1 MTKYI
6 NHFNKTNYSWKYIRR
21 IMRKLGYILLVMC
34 ALECSSCND
43 FLDVKPVGQ
52 MIPTEVTQ
60 FENLLNNTTT
70 LDYFMFDNNR
80 SCFYAYMGDN
90 IQISENHAKYQFTAT
105 YPNLDLLAGYTFYT
119 PVMDPQNTPFAWS
132 SGIYKAAGYFN
143 NVVDGVSGI
152 DTNSEYAKGVIA
164 QAKAGRAWIYLNAA
178 LIYGPMYV
186 PGTTNDT
193 KVIPCRTSGD
203 PIAANG
209 LLCTTD
215 ELLAQVKEDL
225 DYACEN
231 CPASTVNP
239 CRADRAC
246 AYALRAEYHMFTR
259 NWENMLSDCQ
269 KAWELA
275 LANRKNVDEMIY
287 NFADFYFEATTEI
300 NPDPGVSPEV
310 YMTLKGPDL
319 LFDQTSNR
327 ENLLYRN
334 APYQSSSTRY
344 YPSDDWASIFDKEKD
359 LRWTKFVLKD
369 HGYNTTVGDV
379 VYDDGI
385 QLVYYRDELSI
396 TEGVTYPLLLLMKAE
411 AAARTNNLSAAL
423 ADLNLLRKYRYKG
436 PDSDLAGGTSLS
448 QDQLLNE
455 ILTERRR
462 EQPLVSFQRTL
473 DLKRYAQDAGKP
485 WSKDI
490 IVHKIGEKTY
500 SKSIN
505 DAYYQSLPIDNA
517 ILQYNPQW
525 GIAENNSLF
534 EPYNAW

>member
-1 MTKYI
+1 
-6 NHFNKTNYSWKYIRR
+6 
-21 IMRKLGYILLVMC
+21 MRKLGYTLLAVC
-34 ALECSSCND
+34 ALVCSSCDD
-43 FLDVKPVGQ
+43 FLDVKPVGK
-52 MIPTEVTQ
+52 MIPTEITQ
-60 FENLLNNTTT
+60 FENLLNNTNTIS
-70 LDYFMFDNNR
+70 YFMYDNNR
-80 SCFYAYMGDN
+80 TCFYAYMGDN
-90 IQISENHAKYQFTAT
+90 LQISEIHAKYQFTAT

-119 PVMDPQNTPFAWS
+119 PVMDPKMTPMAWTYTYRA
-132 SGIYKAAGYFN
+132 IGYFN
-143 NVVDGVSGI
+143 NVIDGVSDI
-152 DTNSEYAKGVIA
+152 DAESEYAKGVIA
-164 QAKAGRAWIYLNAA
+164 QAKAGRAWIYLNLA

-186 PGTTNDT
+186 PGAVNDT
-193 KVIPCRTSGD
+193 KVLPCRTNSD
-203 PIAANG
+203 PNTTNG
-209 LLCTTD
+209 PLSTTD

-231 CPASTVNP
+231 CPTSIANP

-275 LANRKNVDEMIY
+275 LANRKSVDEMIY
-287 NFADFYFEATTEI
+287 NFADFYYEATTEI
-300 NPDPGVSPEV
+300 QEEPGVSPEI

-319 LFDQTSNR
+319 LFDQTNNR
-327 ENLLYRN
+327 ENLLYRE
-334 APYQSSSTRY
+334 APWQSNRQRF

-359 LRWTKFVLKD
+359 LRWKKFALTNN
-369 HGYNTTVGDV
+369 GYKKTVGDI

-385 QLVYYRDELSI
+385 QLEYDREQLSV
-396 TEGVTYPLLLLMKAE
+396 TVGVTYPLLLLMKAE
-411 AAARTNNLSAAL
+411 AAARTNNLSDAL
-423 ADLNLLRKYRYKG
+423 ADLNLLRKYRYEG
-436 PDSDLAGGTSLS
+436 PDSDLPDGASLS

-462 EQPLVSFQRTL
+462 EQPIASFQRTL

-490 IVHKIGEKTY
+490 IEHKIGEKTY

-525 GIAENNSLF
+525 GIAENDAPF

>member
-1 MTKYI
+1 
-6 NHFNKTNYSWKYIRR
+6 
-21 IMRKLGYILLVMC
+21 MRKLGYILLVMC

-43 FLDVKPVGQ
+43 FLDVKPVEQ

>member
-1 MTKYI
+1 
-6 NHFNKTNYSWKYIRR
+6 
-21 IMRKLGYILLVMC
+21 MRKLGYILLVMC
-34 ALECSSCND
+34 ALECSSCDD

-209 LLCTTD
+209 PLCTTD

-300 NPDPGVSPEV
+300 NPDPVFLP
-310 YMTLKGPDL
+310 
-319 LFDQTSNR
+319 
-327 ENLLYRN
+327 
-334 APYQSSSTRY
+334 
-344 YPSDDWASIFDKEKD
+344 
-359 LRWTKFVLKD
+359 
-369 HGYNTTVGDV
+369 
-379 VYDDGI
+379 
-385 QLVYYRDELSI
+385 
-396 TEGVTYPLLLLMKAE
+396 
-411 AAARTNNLSAAL
+411 
-423 ADLNLLRKYRYKG
+423 
-436 PDSDLAGGTSLS
+436 
-448 QDQLLNE
+448 
-455 ILTERRR
+455 
-462 EQPLVSFQRTL
+462 
-473 DLKRYAQDAGKP
+473 
-485 WSKDI
+485 
-490 IVHKIGEKTY
+490 
-500 SKSIN
+500 KSI
-505 DAYYQSLPIDNA
+505 
-517 ILQYNPQW
+517 
-525 GIAENNSLF
+525 
-534 EPYNAW
+534 

>member
-1 MTKYI
+1 MA
-6 NHFNKTNYSWKYIRR
+6 F
-21 IMRKLGYILLVMC
+21 
-34 ALECSSCND
+34 
-43 FLDVKPVGQ
+43 P
-52 MIPTEVTQ
+52 
-60 FENLLNNTTT
+60 
-70 LDYFMFDNNR
+70 
-80 SCFYAYMGDN
+80 
-90 IQISENHAKYQFTAT
+90 T

>member
-1 MTKYI
+1 
-6 NHFNKTNYSWKYIRR
+6 
-21 IMRKLGYILLVMC
+21 MRKLGYILLVMC
-34 ALECSSCND
+34 ALECSSCDD

-209 LLCTTD
+209 PLCTTD

-423 ADLNLLRKYRYKG
+423 ANLNLLRKYRYKG
-436 PDSDLAGGTSLS
+436 PDSDLVGGTSLS

-517 ILQYNPQW
+517 ILQYNSQW